1 MSVAVTWLDWPGW
14 TRIGPGLDPSW
25 QAGLA
30 IAFTHHLQWGPQID
44 FTYGPYGFA
53 GFLEPFYRSTALI
66 SLLYVFA
73 VTWLLAALVVAGLRR
88 YWGLAPAG
96 VVAWA
101 VIALSWAA
109 SRAADFASVAGLGL
123 ALGVVQARCR
133 AVRAMLVVALGALA
147 GFALLVKFNTGVTLV
162 GLLALAVVGQA
173 DSWRHRL
180 RLAGPGAG
188 ALAAVFALSWAAA
201 SQSFGD
207 LPSFVHASVSLA
219 LGYSEAISGN
229 VGHPSITWY
238 ALVISSLVVVVLG
251 SALRHR
257 PMRQKVVTAL
267 MLVGWGWAVV
277 KDSFV
282 SGDHFLGYFRV
293 LLAAVALMGTLRPPP
308 RIYAT
313 ALALAACV
321 TMATAEFPVADPIGS
336 AHALATD
343 LADLVQP
350 ARFARMTAATRARV
364 LRQEY
369 LYPPVLA
376 ALRGHSLAIE
386 PWEDMVAWADP
397 EARWSPEPVVQAY
410 SAYTTYLDDLGS
422 AFLTSDR
429 APQIVLV
436 WPLQFGFD
444 SRDPYMDP
452 PTTEMVIYC
461 HYDQLGVGGPWQV
474 LRRVPDRCGRPAVI
488 ARERARFGE
497 PVDVP
502 GAPGRMVVAS
512 FSFGLPLLSK
522 IDGALLKPPDV
533 YLRVWG
539 ADRPPVTYRFVT
551 GTQAD
556 DHVVSVPSTLGYAAP
571 FAPPALK
578 RLEILGGG
586 WSSGQGSIEITFRAL
601 SMARAPA
608 YRGVT

>member
-1 MSVAVTWLDWPGW
+1 VSVVVTLLNWPGW

-30 IAFTHHLQWGPQID
+30 IAFTRHFQWGPQID

-66 SLLYVFA
+66 AVLYIFA
-73 VTWLLAALVVAGLRR
+73 VTSLLAALLVAGLRR
-88 YWGLAPAG
+88 YWGLASAG

-101 VIALSWAA
+101 VIALSWATT
-109 SRAADFASVAGLGL
+109 RAADFASVAGLGL
-123 ALGVVQARCR
+123 ALGVLQAQRR
-133 AVRAMLVVALGALA
+133 EVRAMLVVALGALA
-147 GFALLVKFNTGVTLV
+147 GFALLVKLNTGVTLV
-162 GLLALAVVGQA
+162 GLLALALVGA
-173 DSWRHRL
+173 DGTWRQRL

-188 ALAAVFALSWAAA
+188 ALAAVFAISWAAA
-201 SQSFGD
+201 GQSFGD

-219 LGYSEAISGN
+219 LGYSEAISGS
-229 VGHPSITWY
+229 VDHASIARY
-238 ALVISSLVVVVLG
+238 ALVISALLVFVLA

-257 PMRQKVVTAL
+257 PLRKQVITAV

-282 SGDHFLGYFRV
+282 SGDHFLGFFRV
-293 LLAAVALMGTLRPPP
+293 VLAAVALVCTLRPPP

-321 TMATAEFPVADPIGS
+321 TMATAEFPVAGPIGS
-336 AHALATD
+336 VHALGTD

-364 LRQEY
+364 LREEY
-369 LYPPVLA
+369 LSPSVLA
-376 ALRGHSLAIE
+376 VLRGHSLAIE

-422 AFLTSDR
+422 AFLTSAR
-429 APQIVLV
+429 APQMVLV

-452 PTTEMVIYC
+452 PTTETVIYC
-461 HYDQLGVGGPWQV
+461 HYDQLSVGGPWQV
-474 LRRVPDRCGRPAVI
+474 LQRVPNRCGRPTVI

-533 YLRVWG
+533 YLRVWSG
-539 ADRPPVTYRFVT
+539 DRQPVTYRFVT

-556 DHVVSVPSTLGYAAP
+556 EHVVSVPSTLGYSGP
-571 FAPPALK
+571 FAPPALR

-586 WSSGQGSIEITFRAL
+586 WAIGHGSIAITFRAL
-601 SMARAPA
+601 TMARGPA